1 MARAL
6 KRYEN
11 NEKNGGLD
19 GKCWRA
25 GVYCRISV
33 DNSVKSDSIEGQI
46 EYIRRFVEKSN
57 LRTAGISRI
66 EIINIY
72 TDRGVSGTTFSR
84 EAFDDML
91 KAVREK
97 KIDCIIV
104 RDLSR
109 LGRSYIEVG
118 EYIER
123 LLPMLGC
130 RFIAAADNCDSISP
144 DFCDRLLEINLKN
157 LVNDIYARDISK
169 RVAGARKMAALR
181 GSFTGSIPPYGYN
194 VEVEDGIRRLVV
206 NPDAAGIV
214 REIYE
219 MYAGEQSVG
228 AIIRALFDNNIHRI
242 SDYRS
247 YGHIYCTEG
256 EVLRGWS
263 EGAIYG
269 ILKNIAYMGCLEQG
283 KTRRHLYEGDRKKVV
298 TSSCERNIIHDTHKP
313 IIDKKLYERVKYL
326 YEKNSRVLQTF
337 S

>member
-11 NEKNGGLD
+11 NEKNGRLA
-19 GKCWRA
+19 GKCWCA

-33 DNSVKSDSIEGQI
+33 DNSGKSDSIEGQI
-46 EYIRRFVEKSN
+46 EYIRRFVERSN

-66 EIINIY
+66 EIIDIY
-72 TDRGVSGTTFSR
+72 TDLGVSGTTFDR

-109 LGRSYIEVG
+109 FGRSYIEAG

-123 LLPMLGC
+123 VLPMLGC

-144 DFCDRLLEINLKN
+144 DFCERLLEMNLKN
-157 LVNDIYARDISK
+157 LVNEIYARDISK

-181 GSFTGSIPPYGYN
+181 GSFTGSIPPYGYDVKAEN
-194 VEVEDGIRRLVV
+194 GIRRLVV
-206 NPDAAGIV
+206 SPDAAGIV

-219 MYAGEQSVG
+219 MYAGAQSVG

-242 SDYRS
+242 SDYRR

-256 EVLRGWS
+256 EVLRSWS
-263 EGAIYG
+263 EGSIYG
-269 ILKNIAYMGCLEQG
+269 ILKNITYTGCLEQG
-283 KTRRHLYEGDRKKVV
+283 KTRMHLYEGDRKKLI
-298 TSSCERNIIHDTHKP
+298 TSSAERYIIHNTHKP
-313 IIDKKLYERVKYL
+313 IIDKELYEKVKCL
-326 YEKNSRVLQTF
+326 YEKNSGIL
-337 S
+337 